1 MEDFKLTATDKIAH
15 IEESVK
21 SAHKRID
28 SMEKLTESVYKL
40 ASSIETMQN
49 DITDM
54 SGRIK
59 TIEEKPAKRWDLVV
73 TSGITTIVGIIIGY
87 LFKMGG

>member
-1 MEDFKLTATDKIAH
+1 MEDFKIDATEKLAH
-15 IEESVK
+15 IEESLK

-28 SMEKLTESVYKL
+28 SIETLTKSVYEL
-40 ASSIETMQN
+40 ASSIKTMQR

-73 TSGITTIVGIIIGY
+73 TTAITTIVGIVIGY
-87 LFKMGG
+87 LFRT

>member
-1 MEDFKLTATDKIAH
+1 MDINYAERLAH

-28 SMEKLTESVYKL
+28 GIDTLTQSVYEL
-40 ASSIETMQN
+40 ASSIKAMQR
-49 DITDM
+49 DITDI

-59 TIEEKPAKRWDLVV
+59 TIEEKPAKRWDLIVSAV
-73 TSGITTIVGIIIGY
+73 ITTAVGVLIGC
-87 LFKMGG
+87 LAR

>member
-1 MEDFKLTATDKIAH
+1 MEEFKIDATNKIAH
-15 IEESVK
+15 IEESLK

-28 SMEKLTESVYKL
+28 SIETLTKSVYEL
-40 ASSIETMQN
+40 ASSIKTMQH

-59 TIEEKPAKRWDLVV
+59 TIEEKPAKRWELIV
-73 TSGITTIVGIIIGY
+73 TSAITAVVGIAVGY
-87 LFKMGG
+87 FFGR

>member
-1 MEDFKLTATDKIAH
+1 MDINYAEKIAH

-28 SMEKLTESVYKL
+28 DMGELTQSVYEL
-40 ASSIETMQN
+40 AASIKSMQR

-54 SGRIK
+54 SSRIK
-59 TIEEKPAKRWDLVV
+59 TIEEKPAKRWDLIVSTV
-73 TSGITTIVGIIIGY
+73 ITTIVGVLVGY
-87 LFKMGG
+87 LVR

>member
-1 MEDFKLTATDKIAH
+1 MEEFKIQATDKLAH
-15 IEESVK
+15 IEESLK

-28 SMEKLTESVYKL
+28 SIDTLAKSVYEL
-40 ASSIETMQN
+40 ASSIKTMQR

-59 TIEEKPAKRWDLVV
+59 TMEEKPAKRWDLVV
-73 TSGITTIVGIIIGY
+73 TSAITTIVGIVVGY
-87 LFKMGG
+87 LFKM

>member
-1 MEDFKLTATDKIAH
+1 MDINYAEKIAH

-28 SMEKLTESVYKL
+28 DMGELTQSVYEL
-40 ASSIETMQN
+40 AASIKSMQR

-54 SGRIK
+54 SSRIK
-59 TIEEKPAKRWDLVV
+59 TIEEKPAKRWDLIVS
-73 TSGITTIVGIIIGY
+73 TAITTIVGVVIGY
-87 LFKMGG
+87 LVR

>member
-1 MEDFKLTATDKIAH
+1 MEDFKMDTVDKIAH

-28 SMEKLTESVYKL
+28 SVETLTKSVYEL
-40 ASSIETMQN
+40 ASSIKSMQEKIN
-49 DITDM
+49 DM

-59 TIEEKPAKRWDLVV
+59 TIEDKPAKRWELII
-73 TSGITTIVGIIIGY
+73 TSSITTIVGLVIGY
-87 LFKMGG
+87 LLKGG